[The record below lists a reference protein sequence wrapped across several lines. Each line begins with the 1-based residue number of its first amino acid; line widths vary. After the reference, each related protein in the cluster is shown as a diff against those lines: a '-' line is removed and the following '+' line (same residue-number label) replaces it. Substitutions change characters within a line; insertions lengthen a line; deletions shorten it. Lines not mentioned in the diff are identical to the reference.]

1 MTDLPRLLADR
12 CATCVFRPGNLM
24 HLQPGRLA
32 SLVADNLAAGA
43 VLTCHS
49 TLHGQTEDEAMCRG
63 FFDAYGPQ
71 TRTVR
76 TMDALFPDGWFVEVP
91 PPGDPDT
98 PDVSG
103 GCDAGLRMPTIS
115 P

>member
-12 CATCVFRPGNLM
+12 CGTCVFRPGNPMRLE
-24 HLQPGRLA
+24 PGRLA
-32 SLVADNLAAGA
+32 ALVADNLAAGA

-49 TLHGQTEDEAMCRG
+49 TLCRDDVPRAMCRG

-91 PPGDPDT
+91 PPGDT
-98 PDVSG
+98 PV
-103 GCDAGLRMPTIS
+103 
-115 P
+115 